1 MSYYVNPHKFS
12 CPWHP
17 YAQEFGAPN
26 IKWCEE
32 TMCTWIAEPSNA
44 WSSLAFI
51 VVALLLEFISKK
63 KRSDFDTQFYVRL
76 VFFVGLG
83 SALYHASLNY
93 LTQLIDYFVM
103 YLVIFW
109 GMAIN
114 LKVLG
119 KINDGNKFYFWG
131 GFVSLAMVVTHFFY
145 ISNIPVQFLIAVA
158 AVMFL
163 LSEFKVRT
171 IEKRHYKYLATGLG
185 AICLGE
191 VFSILDL
198 ERVVCNPNN
207 HIFQAHALWHI
218 LSAIGLGAIY
228 LHFIQKLPAASPQTK
243 EVVEDLPEEQIE
255 EQIREDLK
263 AVQQEYEP
271 HSQLEPVEVLN
282 EEVPASDSFDEVTKE
297 HDIQELIAENQQT
310 EEAINSDLE
319 FEETEEK
326 KEKEEEEDPNQLSL
340 FDVDS
345 EKEDKKD

>member
-32 TMCTWIAEPSNA
+32 TMCTWISEPSNA

-51 VVALLLEFISKK
+51 VIALVLEYVSKK
-63 KRSDFDTQFYVRL
+63 KRADFDTQFYVRL

-93 LTQLIDYFVM
+93 LTQLIDYLIM

-114 LKVLG
+114 LKAIG
-119 KINDGNKFYFWG
+119 KVNDGNKFYFWG
-131 GFVSLAMVVTHFFY
+131 GFVALAMVITHFFY
-145 ISNIPVQFLIAVA
+145 ISNIPVQFLIAIA
-158 AVMFL
+158 ALMFL
-163 LSEFKVRT
+163 FSEYKVRS
-171 IEKRHYKYLATGLG
+171 IEKRNYKFLIIGFG

-191 VFSILDL
+191 VFSMLDL
-198 ERVVCNPNN
+198 ERVICNPNN

-228 LHFIQKLPAASPQTK
+228 FHFIQKLPASAFQTQK
-243 EVVEDLPEEQIE
+243 ADEE
-255 EQIREDLK
+255 
-263 AVQQEYEP
+263 EYTP
-271 HSQLEPVEVLN
+271 HSHLEPVEMLK
-282 EEVPASDSFDEVTKE
+282 EEVPEDESFDEETKE
-297 HDIQELIAENQQT
+297 HNIQEFITENSEEEKIEVIE
-310 EEAINSDLE
+310 EEATKPETEL
-319 FEETEEK
+319 EETEEA
-326 KEKEEEEDPNQLSL
+326 DPNQLSL

-345 EKEDKKD
+345 EEEDKKD